1 MTPALHW
8 SEVKANFTD
17 SFIHFSA
24 PFQLRFSFIPDE
36 IFYDQRM
43 GLTMA
48 DGQQSIHFTPFKRF
62 YPLPW
67 FICSN
72 RDSCQIKWTISLA
85 YLFKYVT
92 VTRIT
97 SKEKSVLWTND

>member
-48 DGQQSIHFTPFKRF
+48 D
-62 YPLPW
+62 
-67 FICSN
+67 
-72 RDSCQIKWTISLA
+72 
-85 YLFKYVT
+85 
-92 VTRIT
+92 
-97 SKEKSVLWTND
+97 